1 MFLLTRF
8 FKLKEEINLCNQEK
22 RLLSIKPGND
32 MKKTN
37 RYLFFT
43 VLILFLIFFLFSCS
57 STNPTVKDDVKKQL
71 KYLMNQ
77 GYDYFKAGLLDKS
90 CSTFESALALAISI
104 DDTDNII
111 INYLN
116 LCDIYLKLDKIEV
129 VRNYLDNA
137 LKISQKEKKEQ
148 YQPRI
153 YYLYGRYF
161 ESIKDIENAINSY
174 LKSINIAKK
183 DEDKTLAL
191 NALGLIYLKDK
202 NFTKALNLFNQAYS
216 INKSKKIYNQLSNN
230 AYNLALVYIE
240 LKDYEKALNYAKEAL
255 ECDKLIENSLNILE
269 DFKLMVRIY
278 EYLNKIDDA
287 IYYINKAINLA
298 SIIDKSQV
306 GALLQ
311 ELERLKS
318 NYAFKQIFINYII

>member
-1 MFLLTRF
+1 M
-8 FKLKEEINLCNQEK
+8 E
-22 RLLSIKPGND
+22 SGYD
-32 MKKTN
+32 MKKIN
-37 RYLFFT
+37 RNIFVF
-43 VLILFLIFFLFSCS
+43 VLILFLVFHLVSCS
-57 STNPTVKDDVKKQL
+57 SANSTVKDDVKKQL

-77 GYDYFKAGLLDKS
+77 GYDYFNSGLLDKS

-116 LCDIYLKLDKIEV
+116 LCDIYLKLNKIE
-129 VRNYLDNA
+129 NAKTNLDMA

-161 ESIKDIENAINSY
+161 ESIMDIENAINSY

-202 NFTKALNLFNQAYS
+202 NFAEALSLFNQAYS

-240 LKDYEKALNYAKEAL
+240 LKDYEKALNYVKEAL

-269 DFKLMVRIY
+269 DFKLMARIY